1 MTIQK
6 LRPSFTFTQDRLA
19 ELQAVIPEA
28 FADGRID
35 WDALK
40 EALGT
45 FLEDE
50 GPDSEQFG
58 LFWPGKRE
66 ARRLAAMP
74 SKGTLQPAP
83 GEGVNEVTTG
93 NIFIEGDNLEV
104 QKLLLKSYAGRVKM
118 IYIDPPYNTG
128 NDFIYKD
135 NFWEPLEDYLR
146 KTGQADEEGNLLT
159 TNTRADGRF
168 HSNWLNMMYPRLRLA
183 RQLLKDDGVIFI
195 SIDDHE
201 VYNLRLIMNEVFG
214 EENFLATFVW
224 RRRASSALA
233 DKLVSV
239 DHEYVVAYQ
248 RGGFKSFF
256 GKQKDY
262 ANYRNPDNDPNGD
275 WTLGDLTVGMTK
287 EQRPNQF
294 YDLVEPITG
303 RLFPANPNRVWAFIQ
318 ESMDQQ
324 IAAGRVVFPEDN
336 NKRPM
341 VKRYKK
347 NLKSEV
353 NPISTWIKSLSD
365 STESLEITE
374 LETGLNAEGTRLIQ
388 ELFGATVFNYSK
400 PISLIISLMKHCT
413 SNDDIVL
420 DLFAGS
426 CATAQAVL
434 ELNHMDGGDRRF
446 VMLQLPEPTDNLQL
460 PTIAEIGKKRIH
472 HVIDKIMRED
482 LGILDLSNRENQED
496 LGFKVFKLSISNFKV
511 WQDYQGEDVQ
521 EIETLFDDIETPLIE
536 GWSEAGL
543 LTEILLIQGFP
554 LDSIITRQ
562 DEFKQ
567 NNIQLVESDAYTQ
580 RLFVCLDERID
591 GDTIAQLQL
600 RSEDVFV
607 CLDSALTDQSKMR
620 VADICNLN
628 II

>member
-1 MTIQK
+1 VTIQK
-6 LRPSFTFTQDRLA
+6 LRPSFTFTQDRLT
-19 ELQAVIPEA
+19 ELQSVVPEA
-28 FADGRID
+28 FADGAIN
-35 WDALK
+35 WDVLK
-40 EALGT
+40 EAVGA
-45 FLEDE
+45 FVEDE
-50 GPDSEQFG
+50 GPDAEHFG
-58 LFWPGKRE
+58 LFWPGKRD
-66 ARRLAAMP
+66 ARRLAALP
-74 SKGTLQPAP
+74 SRGTLKPAL
-83 GEGVNEVTTG
+83 GEGMNEDITS

-104 QKLLLKSYAGRVKM
+104 QKLLLKSYAGMVKM

-146 KTGQADEEGNLLT
+146 KTGQADDEGKLLT

-168 HSNWLNMMYPRLRLA
+168 HSNWLSMMFPRLRLA
-183 RQLLKDDGVIFI
+183 RQLLQDDGVIFI

-214 EENFLATFVW
+214 EESFLATFVW

-262 ANYRNPDNDPNGD
+262 ANYKNPDNDPNGD

-294 YDLVEPITG
+294 YDLVDPKTG
-303 RLFPANPNRVWAFIQ
+303 RVFPANPNRVWAFIP

-324 IAAGRVVFPEDN
+324 IAAGRVVFPEDSD
-336 NKRPM
+336 KRPM

-353 NPISTWIKSLSD
+353 NPISTWIKSFSER
-365 STESLEITE
+365 TELLEVTE

-400 PISLIISLMKHCT
+400 PVSLIISLMKHCT

-426 CATAQAVL
+426 CTTAQAVL
-434 ELNHMDGGDRRF
+434 ELNHVDDGNRRF
-446 VMLQLPEPTDNLQL
+446 IMLQLPEPTGNPQL
-460 PTIAEIGKKRIH
+460 PTIAEIGKKRIRF
-472 HVIDKIMRED
+472 VIDKIKRED
-482 LGILDLSNRENQED
+482 QNMLDLSNREKQED
-496 LGFKVFKLSISNFKV
+496 LGFKVFKLSNSNFKV
-511 WQDYQGEDVQ
+511 WQDYQGEDIP
-521 EIETLFDDIETPLIE
+521 ELETLFDGIETPLIE
-536 GWSEAGL
+536 GWNQTDL
-543 LTEILLIQGFP
+543 LIEILLLQGFP
-554 LDSIITRQ
+554 LDSTIIRQ
-562 DEFKQ
+562 DEFTH
-567 NNIQLVESDAYTQ
+567 NNIHMVDSDAYAH
-580 RLFVCLDERID
+580 RLFVCLDEKIKD
-591 GDTIAQLQL
+591 DTIAQLQL
-600 RSEDVFV
+600 RSEDIFV

-620 VADICNLN
+620 LADVSNLN